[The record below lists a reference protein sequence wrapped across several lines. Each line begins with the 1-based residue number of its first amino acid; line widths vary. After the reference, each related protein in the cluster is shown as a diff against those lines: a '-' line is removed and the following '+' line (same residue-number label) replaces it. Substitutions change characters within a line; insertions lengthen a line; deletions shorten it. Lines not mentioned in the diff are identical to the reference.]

1 MITVYCIE
9 LFKSGAQMLRV
20 ICLISLLSSSILLTA
35 CGQSGALQLP
45 SDPNYDHRA
54 KYLLYRNKESKQVV
68 QKDEKAEQQRVQRI
82 DASHPTRRGL
92 VHGLPQPAGRVG
104 GDHR

>member
-1 MITVYCIE
+1 
-9 LFKSGAQMLRV
+9 MLRV

-68 QKDEKAEQQRVQRI
+68 QKDEKAEQPVE
-82 DASHPTRRGL
+82 SSSTPTQTTS
-92 VHGLPQPAGRVG
+92 P
-104 GDHR
+104 

>member
-1 MITVYCIE
+1 MR
-9 LFKSGAQMLRV
+9 RV

-54 KYLLYRNKESKQVV
+54 KYLLYRNKEQKQVV
-68 QKDEKAEQQRVQRI
+68 QQDEQAEQSVESSAAQ
-82 DASHPTRRGL
+82 
-92 VHGLPQPAGRVG
+92 PQTTSP
-104 GDHR
+104 

>member
-68 QKDEKAEQQRVQRI
+68 QKDEKAEQPVGSSS
-82 DASHPTRRGL
+82 APTQTTS
-92 VHGLPQPAGRVG
+92 P
-104 GDHR
+104 